1 MKTFG
6 TAAILSG
13 GRSTRMGFD
22 KQLLTINEQY
32 IFENNIKQL
41 KTEFDDIL
49 VITNTPE
56 LYEDVPDIRTYSD
69 IYPGMG
75 PLAGLHAALTKAESQ
90 YVYIVA
96 CDMPV
101 MNMEFAAFLKKQT
114 LCFTTDVCASNADGH
129 FESFNAFYSVNI
141 LPALEDTLAECY
153 HEGLHTPGIYG
164 FITMNDISSTVIDEH
179 TVRII
184 DPELSMFLNLNTPKE
199 YNAYKRRVAQRANK
213 AASGK

>member
-22 KQLLTINEQY
+22 KQLLTINEKY
-32 IFENNIKQL
+32 IFENNIEQL

-56 LYEDVPDIRTYSD
+56 LYSDVQDIRTYSD

-75 PLAGLHAALTKAESQ
+75 PLAGLHAALSQSQSQ
-90 YVYIVA
+90 YVYMVA

-101 MNMEFAAFLKKQT
+101 MNMEFASFLKEQT
-114 LCFTTDVCASNADGH
+114 LRFTTDVCASNADGH
-129 FESFNAFYSVNI
+129 FESFNAFYSINI
-141 LPALEDTLAECY
+141 LPAIEETLAECY
-153 HEGLHTPGIYG
+153 SENIHTPGIYG

-184 DPELSMFLNLNTPKE
+184 DPELSMFLNLNTPEE
-199 YNAYKRRVAQRANK
+199 YNAYKK
-213 AASGK
+213 KIAAGRKQL

>member
-1 MKTFG
+1 MNTFG

-22 KQLLTINEQY
+22 KQLLTINEKY

-41 KTEFDDIL
+41 KKEFDDIL

-56 LYEDVPDIRTYSD
+56 LYDGVPGIRTYSD

-75 PLAGLHAALTKAESQ
+75 PLAGLHAALSRSDSQ
-90 YVYIVA
+90 YVYMVA

-101 MNMEFAAFLKKQT
+101 MNMEFAAFMKEQT
-114 LCFTTDVCASNADGH
+114 LRFGTDVCASDADGH
-129 FESFNAFYSVNI
+129 FESFNAFYSVNM
-141 LPALEDTLAECY
+141 LPALEETLSSCCR
-153 HEGLHTPGIYG
+153 EGRHTPGVYG

-179 TVRII
+179 TVRVI
-184 DPELSMFLNLNTPKE
+184 DPELSMFINLNTPEE
-199 YNAYKRRVAQRANK
+199 YDAYKK
-213 AASGK
+213 KIAADRKSL